1 MFFKDLRPSFILS
14 PAKPPIPKFFRSSGN
29 LFYLKTSFS
38 SSCFLCKSEDIIRI
52 RKNRKLMRTRRKV
65 FLRKAVAMKEDTFRL
80 TGERT
85 RPLTSMIFF
94 QGCQPNGR
102 SRALLRNKRTNS
114 LPRRPNFPASPCK
127 NACKLLSGLQAFDL
141 ASPARFERAAF
152 RLGGER
158 SILLS
163 YGDIDR
169 KHIYYKHLGRF
180 CQTESPQVRRSALF
194 FFGNYQSLSGV

>member
-38 SSCFLCKSEDIIRI
+38 SSCFLCKSKDIIRI
-52 RKNRKLMRTRRKV
+52 RKTESSCVHAERF
-65 FLRKAVAMKEDTFRL
+65 FLRKTVAMKKDTFRL

-102 SRALLRNKRTNS
+102 SKALLRSKRTNS
-114 LPRRPNFPASPCK
+114 FSPPPEF
-127 NACKLLSGLQAFDL
+127 SGFSTQKRLQA
-141 ASPARFERAAF
+141 P
-152 RLGGER
+152 
-158 SILLS
+158 
-163 YGDIDR
+163 
-169 KHIYYKHLGRF
+169 
-180 CQTESPQVRRSALF
+180 
-194 FFGNYQSLSGV
+194 FGLTGV

>member
-52 RKNRKLMRTRRKV
+52 REKKLMRTRRKV
-65 FLRKAVAMKEDTFRL
+65 FLRKTVAMKEDTFRL

-102 SRALLRNKRTNS
+102 SRALLRNKRTN
-114 LPRRPNFPASPCK
+114 FFSPPPK
-127 NACKLLSGLQAFDL
+127 FSGFSMQKRLQA
-141 ASPARFERAAF
+141 P
-152 RLGGER
+152 
-158 SILLS
+158 
-163 YGDIDR
+163 
-169 KHIYYKHLGRF
+169 
-180 CQTESPQVRRSALF
+180 
-194 FFGNYQSLSGV
+194 FGLTGV